1 MSDFMQPEITVKQ
14 SGWQVETRD
23 AGTCYLPG
31 DIVSV
36 PDWLAIGRPIDASME
51 TKTETDLF
59 ANLVRELGNYVGGRR
74 IESIG
79 VCRGYFARLSAPG
92 YLDCTE
98 WCCYST
104 VREARA
110 ALKE

>member
-1 MSDFMQPEITVKQ
+1 MSDFLQPEITEKQ

-31 DIVSV
+31 DVVSV
-36 PDWLAIGRPIDASME
+36 PDWLVIGKPIDADAG

-59 ANLVRELGNYVGGRR
+59 ANLVRELGDYVEGRR
-74 IESIG
+74 IESIE
-79 VCRGYFARLSAPG
+79 VCRGYFARLSASG
-92 YLDCTE
+92 YLDCTD

-104 VREARA
+104 MREARA